1 MYPDSAAHRSR
12 RTASGAPEGGASASA
27 VVRRL
32 LTPGAPPFALLRRAT
47 PGYPPDT
54 VEVLLGPVTEAAR
67 LADIPL
73 PTGAPDAARPVHDVL
88 ALVPFRQ
95 IRERGFD
102 VRDDGTP
109 LTLLTPEETYE
120 LPLADVLDALPAH
133 RVNVAHGAFDVT
145 DEAYAEIVKRVVR
158 DEIGTGEG
166 ANFVIRR
173 DFRGQI
179 RDFCAADALAL
190 FRRLLAGERGAYW
203 TFVVHTG
210 GNGTE
215 GPSVQ
220 GQARATGGR
229 TLVGASPEVHVR
241 MSGGRGEHGM
251 LPAEGG
257 GGPTG
262 GTVVMN
268 PISGTYRY
276 PPEGPTVDGL
286 LGFLHDGKEIEEL
299 SMVVDEE
306 LKMMC
311 TVGDMGGVVVGPR
324 LKEMAHLAHTE
335 YELRGRSSL
344 DVRDVLRQ
352 TMFAATVTGSPV
364 QNACRVI
371 ERYEP
376 RGRDGGG
383 RGYYA
388 GALALIGRDAAGAQT
403 LDSPILIRTADIDPA
418 GRLRV
423 PVGAT
428 LVRGSD
434 PAGEVA
440 ETHAKAAGVLAALG
454 VRPGRAREESERPRL
469 AEDSRVRAAL
479 DGRRASLAPFWLR
492 MQEHTGQDHT
502 EQEHA
507 AQEDEAGAG
516 PAGHALVVDGED
528 TFTAMLA
535 HLLRSSGLDVTV
547 RRYDERGLRE
557 AVAAHDGPLV
567 LGPGPG
573 NPADLDD
580 PRMRFLRG
588 LTADALRSHR
598 HGLLGVCLGHELIAA
613 ELGLGIVRK
622 EVPYQ
627 GAQSAID
634 LFGRAETVG
643 FYSSFVARCDDA
655 QAAELAGRGI
665 EVSRQAPSGEVHA
678 VRGTGFAGVQF
689 HPESVLTLR
698 GVDVVRELMTWV
710 RVAGEPSA
718 SWSGVA
724 AGPVAPGTGTLRS

>member
-1 MYPDSAAHRSR
+1 MDLARLAHDPR
-12 RTASGAPEGGASASA
+12 
-27 VVRRL
+27 
-32 LTPGAPPFALLRRAT
+32 PFALLRRRT
-47 PGYPPDT
+47 PGHDHDT
-54 VEVLLGPVTEAAR
+54 AELLLGPVTEYER
-67 LADIPL
+67 LADL
-73 PTGAPDAARPVHDVL
+73 PDEGL

-109 LTLLTPEETYE
+109 LLVLTPEETHRI
-120 LPLADVLDALPAH
+120 PLAEVLDRLPAH
-133 RVNVAHGAFDVT
+133 EVRVEGGGFDVA
-145 DEAYAEIVKRVVR
+145 DEEYAEIVGRVL
-158 DEIGTGEG
+158 DEEIGRGAG

-173 DFRGQI
+173 TYQGRVPGFGR
-179 RDFCAADALAL
+179 ADALAL

-210 GNGTE
+210 D
-215 GPSVQ
+215 
-220 GQARATGGR
+220 R

-241 MSGGRGEHGM
+241 MSGG
-251 LPAEGG
+251 
-257 GGPTG
+257 
-262 GTVVMN
+262 TVVMN

-276 PPEGPTVDGL
+276 PADGPTPEHL
-286 LGFLHDGKEIEEL
+286 LSFLADGKEIEEL

-344 DVRDVLRQ
+344 DAREVLKE

-371 ERYEP
+371 ERHET
-376 RGRDGGG
+376 GG

-388 GALALIGRDAAGAQT
+388 GALALLGRDSGGAQT
-403 LDSPILIRTADIDPA
+403 LDSPILIRTADIDAA

-434 PAGEVA
+434 PASEVA

-454 VRPGRAREESERPRL
+454 ARPSRPREEAVRPRL
-469 AEDSRVRAAL
+469 ADDPRVRAVL

-492 MQEHTGQDHT
+492 MRERSAELD
-502 EQEHA
+502 
-507 AQEDEAGAG
+507 
-516 PAGHALVVDGED
+516 GHALVVDGED

-535 HLLRSSGLDVTV
+535 HVLRSAGLEVTV
-547 RRYDERGLRE
+547 RRFDEPGLRE
-557 AVAAHDGPLV
+557 AVLAHEGPLV

-573 NPADLDD
+573 DPGDADD
-580 PRMRFLRG
+580 PKMRFLRG
-588 LTADALRSHR
+588 LTAEVIRGHR
-598 HGLLGVCLGHELIAA
+598 HGVLGVCLGHELIAA
-613 ELGLGIVRK
+613 ELGLAIVRK

-627 GAQSAID
+627 GAQTEID
-634 LFGRAETVG
+634 LFGRPETVG
-643 FYSSFVARCDDA
+643 FYNSFTARCDDA
-655 QAAELAGRGI
+655 AAAELAAHGV
-665 EVSRQAPSGEVHA
+665 EVSRAANGEVHA
-678 VRGTGFAGVQF
+678 LRGPGFAGVQF
-689 HPESVLTLR
+689 HPESVLTLN
-698 GVDVVRELMTWV
+698 GAAVVRELV
-710 RVAGEPSA
+710 GQLR
-718 SWSGVA
+718 
-724 AGPVAPGTGTLRS
+724 GTSTFSERRPAR

>member
-1 MYPDSAAHRSR
+1 MN
-12 RTASGAPEGGASASA
+12 
-27 VVRRL
+27 L
-32 LTPGAPPFALLRRAT
+32 LGLLDDPRPFALLRRRT
-47 PGYPPDT
+47 PGHDHDT
-54 VEVLLGPVTEAAR
+54 VEVLVGPVTRHER
-67 LADIPL
+67 LADL
-73 PTGAPDAARPVHDVL
+73 PGEGL

-109 LTLLTPEETYE
+109 LCVLTPEESGT
-120 LPLADVLDALPAH
+120 LPLAEALGQLPDHAV
-133 RVNVAHGAFDVT
+133 RVEGGGFDVG
-145 DEAYAEIVKRVVR
+145 DEEYGEIVGRVLR
-158 DEIGTGEG
+158 DEIGRGEG

-173 DFRGQI
+173 TYRGGI
-179 RDFCAADALAL
+179 PGFGRADALAL
-190 FRRLLAGERGAYW
+190 FRRLLVSERGAYW

-210 GNGTE
+210 D
-215 GPSVQ
+215 
-220 GQARATGGR
+220 R

-241 MSGGRGEHGM
+241 VS
-251 LPAEGG
+251 
-257 GGPTG
+257 G

-276 PPEGPTVDGL
+276 PAEGPTPEHL
-286 LGFLHDGKEIEEL
+286 LGFLADGKEIEEL

-335 YELRGRSSL
+335 YELRGRSTL
-344 DVRDVLRQ
+344 DVREVLRQ

-376 RGRDGGG
+376 GG

-388 GALALIGRDAAGAQT
+388 GALALLGRDAGGAQT
-403 LDSPILIRTADIDPA
+403 LDSPILIRTADIDAA

-434 PAGEVA
+434 PASEVA

-454 VRPGRAREESERPRL
+454 VRPARPRAERARPRL
-469 AEDSRVRAAL
+469 ADDPRVRAAL

-492 MQEHTGQDHT
+492 MQQRSAELT
-502 EQEHA
+502 
-507 AQEDEAGAG
+507 
-516 PAGHALVVDGED
+516 GHALVVDGED

-535 HLLRSSGLDVTV
+535 HVLRSGGLEVTV
-547 RRYDERGLRE
+547 RRYDEPGLRE
-557 AVAAHDGPLV
+557 AVRGHGGPLV

-573 NPADLDD
+573 APSDLGD
-580 PRMRFLRG
+580 PKMRLLRA
-588 LTADALRSHR
+588 LTGEALAAHR
-598 HGLLGVCLGHELIAA
+598 HGVLGVCLGHELIAA
-613 ELGLGIVRK
+613 ELGLEIVRK

-627 GAQSAID
+627 GAQTRID
-634 LFGRAETVG
+634 LFGRPETVG
-643 FYSSFVARCDDA
+643 FYNSFVAHCDDE
-655 QAAELAGRGI
+655 AAGELAAHRV
-665 EVSRQAPSGEVHA
+665 EVSRDSSGEVHA
-678 VRGTGFAGVQF
+678 LRGPGFAGVQF
-689 HPESVLTLR
+689 HPESVLTLN
-698 GVDVVRELMTWV
+698 GAAIVRELIGQL
-710 RVAGEPSA
+710 R
-718 SWSGVA
+718 
-724 AGPVAPGTGTLRS
+724 GTSTFSERRPAV

>member
-1 MYPDSAAHRSR
+1 MDLAQLPHDDR
-12 RTASGAPEGGASASA
+12 
-27 VVRRL
+27 
-32 LTPGAPPFALLRRAT
+32 PFALLRRRT
-47 PGYPPDT
+47 PGHDHDV
-54 VEVLLGPVTEAAR
+54 VELLVGPVGTRDR
-67 LADIPL
+67 LADL
-73 PTGAPDAARPVHDVL
+73 PDECL
-88 ALVPFRQ
+88 AVVPFRQ

-109 LTLLTPEETYE
+109 LLVLTPEERYE
-120 LPLADVLDALPAH
+120 IPLAEALDRLPAH
-133 RVNVAHGAFDVT
+133 DVRVEGGGFDVG
-145 DEAYAEIVKRVVR
+145 DEEYARIVGRVL
-158 DEIGTGEG
+158 DEEIGRGEG

-173 DFRGQI
+173 TYEGEIPGFGR
-179 RDFCAADALAL
+179 ADALAL
-190 FRRLLAGERGAYW
+190 FRRLLEGERGAYW

-210 GNGTE
+210 E
-215 GPSVQ
+215 
-220 GQARATGGR
+220 R

-241 MSGGRGEHGM
+241 AS
-251 LPAEGG
+251 
-257 GGPTG
+257 G

-276 PPEGPTVDGL
+276 PAGGPTPEHL
-286 LGFLHDGKEIEEL
+286 LEFLADGKEIEEL

-344 DVRDVLRQ
+344 DVREVLKE

-371 ERYEP
+371 ERHEA
-376 RGRDGGG
+376 GG

-388 GALALIGRDAAGAQT
+388 GALALIGRDEGGAQT
-403 LDSPILIRTADIDPA
+403 LDSPILIRTADIDAA

-454 VRPGRAREESERPRL
+454 VRPGRPREESVRPKL
-469 AEDSRVRAAL
+469 ADDPRVRAAL

-492 MQEHTGQDHT
+492 MQERSDALT
-502 EQEHA
+502 
-507 AQEDEAGAG
+507 
-516 PAGHALVVDGED
+516 GHALVVDGED

-535 HLLRSSGLDVTV
+535 HVLRAAGLDVTV
-547 RRYDERGLRE
+547 RRYDEPGLRE
-557 AVAAHDGPLV
+557 AVLGHEGPLV

-573 NPADLDD
+573 DPSDTAD
-580 PRMRFLRG
+580 PKMRFLRA
-588 LTADALRSHR
+588 LTAEVLREGR
-598 HGLLGVCLGHELIAA
+598 HGVLGVCLGHELIAA
-613 ELGLGIVRK
+613 ELGLEIVRK

-627 GAQSAID
+627 GAQTGID
-634 LFGRAETVG
+634 LFGRPETVG
-643 FYSSFVARCDDA
+643 FYNSFVAHCDEDTA
-655 QAAELAGRGI
+655 RELAAHGV
-665 EVSRQAPSGEVHA
+665 EVSRAANGEVHA
-678 VRGTGFAGVQF
+678 LRGARFASLQF
-689 HPESVLTLR
+689 HPESVLTLN
-698 GVDVVRELMTWV
+698 GAAIVRELV
-710 RVAGEPSA
+710 GQLR
-718 SWSGVA
+718 
-724 AGPVAPGTGTLRS
+724 GTSTFSERRPAL

>member
-1 MYPDSAAHRSR
+1 MDLA
-12 RTASGAPEGGASASA
+12 
-27 VVRRL
+27 RL
-32 LTPGAPPFALLRRAT
+32 PHDDRPFALLRRRT
-47 PGYPPDT
+47 PGHDHDT
-54 VEVLLGPVTEAAR
+54 VELLTGPVTSRDR
-67 LADIPL
+67 LADL
-73 PTGAPDAARPVHDVL
+73 PDEGL

-109 LTLLTPEETYE
+109 LLVLTPEERHE
-120 LPLADVLDALPAH
+120 IPLDEALAALPSHDVRVEGGGFDVGDEEYARTVGRVLD
-133 RVNVAHGAFDVT
+133 
-145 DEAYAEIVKRVVR
+145 E
-158 DEIGTGEG
+158 EIGRGEG

-173 DFRGQI
+173 TYEGEIPGFGR
-179 RDFCAADALAL
+179 ADALAL
-190 FRRLLAGERGAYW
+190 FRRLLEGERGAYW

-210 GNGTE
+210 D
-215 GPSVQ
+215 
-220 GQARATGGR
+220 R

-241 MSGGRGEHGM
+241 AS
-251 LPAEGG
+251 
-257 GGPTG
+257 G

-276 PPEGPTVDGL
+276 PAEGPTPEHL
-286 LGFLHDGKEIEEL
+286 LRFLADGKEIEEL

-311 TVGDMGGVVVGPR
+311 TVGDMGGVVIGPR

-344 DVRDVLRQ
+344 DVREVLRE

-371 ERYEP
+371 ERHEA
-376 RGRDGGG
+376 GG

-388 GALALIGRDAAGAQT
+388 GALALLGRDEGGAQT
-403 LDSPILIRTADIDPA
+403 LDSPILIRTADIDAA

-454 VRPGRAREESERPRL
+454 VRPGRPRAEAVRPRL
-469 AEDSRVRAAL
+469 AEDPRVRAAL

-492 MQEHTGQDHT
+492 MQERSDALT
-502 EQEHA
+502 
-507 AQEDEAGAG
+507 
-516 PAGHALVVDGED
+516 GHALVVDAED

-535 HLLRSSGLDVTV
+535 HVLRAAGLDVTV
-547 RRYDERGLRE
+547 RRYDEPGLRE
-557 AVAAHDGPLV
+557 AALTHEGPLV

-573 NPADLDD
+573 DPSDTAD
-580 PRMRFLRG
+580 PKMRFLRG
-588 LTADALRSHR
+588 LTAEVIAGNR
-598 HGLLGVCLGHELIAA
+598 HGVLGVCLGHELIAA
-613 ELGLGIVRK
+613 ELGLDIVRK

-627 GAQSAID
+627 GAQTEID
-634 LFGRAETVG
+634 LFGRPETVG
-643 FYSSFVARCDDA
+643 FYNSFVAHCDDE
-655 QAAELAGRGI
+655 AARELAAHGV
-665 EVSRQAPSGEVHA
+665 EVSRAANGEVHA
-678 VRGTGFAGVQF
+678 VRGPGFAGVQF
-689 HPESVLTLR
+689 HPESVLSLD
-698 GVDVVRELMTWV
+698 GAAVVRELV
-710 RVAGEPSA
+710 GQLR
-718 SWSGVA
+718 
-724 AGPVAPGTGTLRS
+724 GTSTFPERRPAV

>member
-1 MYPDSAAHRSR
+1 MNRPMDRPTS
-12 RTASGAPEGGASASA
+12 
-27 VVRRL
+27 L
-32 LTPGAPPFALLRRAT
+32 LGLLDDPRPFALLRRRT
-47 PGYPPDT
+47 PGHDDAV
-54 VEVLLGPVTEAAR
+54 VELLLGPVTPRDR
-67 LADIPL
+67 LADL
-73 PTGAPDAARPVHDVL
+73 PDEGL
-88 ALVPFRQ
+88 ALIPFRQ

-109 LTLLTPEETYE
+109 LLVLTPEERHE
-120 LPLADVLDALPAH
+120 IPLAEALEQLPAH
-133 RVNVAHGAFDVT
+133 DVRVEGGGFDVDD
-145 DEAYAEIVKRVVR
+145 DEYAGIVGRVLR
-158 DEIGTGEG
+158 EEIGRGEG

-173 DFRGQI
+173 TYEGEIPGFGR
-179 RDFCAADALAL
+179 ADALAL
-190 FRRLLAGERGAYW
+190 FRRLLVGERGAYW

-210 GNGTE
+210 QE
-215 GPSVQ
+215 
-220 GQARATGGR
+220 AGGR

-241 MSGGRGEHGM
+241 AS
-251 LPAEGG
+251 
-257 GGPTG
+257 G

-276 PPEGPTVDGL
+276 PAGGPTPEHL
-286 LGFLHDGKEIEEL
+286 LEFLADRKETEEL

-344 DVRDVLRQ
+344 DVREVLRE

-371 ERYEP
+371 ERHES
-376 RGRDGGG
+376 GG

-388 GALALIGRDAAGAQT
+388 GALALLGRSAGGGRDGAVGAQT
-403 LDSPILIRTADIDPA
+403 LDSPILIRTADIDAA

-454 VRPGRAREESERPRL
+454 VRPGRPREESVRPRL
-469 AEDSRVRAAL
+469 ADDPRVRAAL

-492 MQEHTGQDHT
+492 MREQRPSRGPVGRALDGQVLDGYALDGRT
-502 EQEHA
+502 PDGHA
-507 AQEDEAGAG
+507 PD
-516 PAGHALVVDGED
+516 GHALVVDGED

-535 HLLRSSGLDVTV
+535 HVLRASGLAVTV
-547 RRYDERGLRE
+547 RRYDEPGLRE
-557 AVAAHDGPLV
+557 TVLGHDGPVV

-573 NPADLDD
+573 DPSDTQD

-588 LTADALRSHR
+588 LTAAVIGADRC
-598 HGLLGVCLGHELIAA
+598 HGVLGVCLGHELIAA
-613 ELGLGIVRK
+613 ELGLETVRK

-627 GAQSAID
+627 GAQTEID
-634 LFGRAETVG
+634 LFGRPETVG
-643 FYSSFVARCDDA
+643 FYNSFVARCDDEA
-655 QAAELAGRGI
+655 AAELAAHGI
-665 EVSRQAPSGEVHA
+665 EVSRTAGGEVHA
-678 VRGTGFAGVQF
+678 LRGPGFAALQF
-689 HPESVLTLR
+689 HPESVLTLNGAAIVAELIGQLR
-698 GVDVVRELMTWV
+698 GTRTFSE
-710 RVAGEPSA
+710 RRPS
-718 SWSGVA
+718 V
-724 AGPVAPGTGTLRS
+724 

>member
-1 MYPDSAAHRSR
+1 MTPLDGLLADSR
-12 RTASGAPEGGASASA
+12 
-27 VVRRL
+27 
-32 LTPGAPPFALLRRAT
+32 PFALLRRRT
-47 PGYPPDT
+47 PGHDHDT
-54 VEVLLGPVTEAAR
+54 VELLLGPVTEHDR
-67 LADIPL
+67 LADL
-73 PTGAPDAARPVHDVL
+73 PDEGL

-109 LTLLTPEETYE
+109 LLVLTPEERYE
-120 LPLADVLDALPAH
+120 IPVADALDELPAH
-133 RVNVAHGAFDVT
+133 DVRVEDGGFDVD
-145 DEAYAEIVKRVVR
+145 DEEYARIVGRVL
-158 DEIGTGEG
+158 DEEIGRGEG

-173 DFRGQI
+173 TYRG
-179 RDFCAADALAL
+179 RVPGFGRADALAL

-210 GNGTE
+210 D
-215 GPSVQ
+215 
-220 GQARATGGR
+220 R

-241 MSGGRGEHGM
+241 MSGG
-251 LPAEGG
+251 
-257 GGPTG
+257 
-262 GTVVMN
+262 TVVMN

-276 PPEGPTVDGL
+276 PAEGPTPEHL
-286 LGFLHDGKEIEEL
+286 LRFLADGKEIEEL

-344 DVRDVLRQ
+344 DVREVLRE

-371 ERYEP
+371 ERHEA
-376 RGRDGGG
+376 GG

-388 GALALIGRDAAGAQT
+388 GALALLGRDAAGAQT
-403 LDSPILIRTADIDPA
+403 LDSPILIRTADIDA
-418 GRLRV
+418 DGRLRV

-454 VRPGRAREESERPRL
+454 VRPSRPRAEADRPQL
-469 AEDSRVRAAL
+469 AGDPRVRAAL

-492 MQEHTGQDHT
+492 MQEPSDALT
-502 EQEHA
+502 
-507 AQEDEAGAG
+507 
-516 PAGHALVVDGED
+516 GHALVVDGED

-535 HLLRSSGLDVTV
+535 HLLRSSGLTVSV
-547 RRYDERGLRE
+547 RRYDEPGLRE
-557 AVAAHDGPLV
+557 TVLGHEGPVV

-573 NPADLDD
+573 DPSDPAD
-580 PRMRFLRG
+580 PKMRFLRA
-588 LTADALRSHR
+588 LAADVIREHR
-598 HGLLGVCLGHELIAA
+598 HGVLGVCLGHELIAA
-613 ELGLGIVRK
+613 ELGLGLVRK

-627 GAQSAID
+627 GAQTEID
-634 LFGRAETVG
+634 LFGRRETVG
-643 FYSSFVARCDDA
+643 FYNSFTAHCDDA
-655 QAAELAGRGI
+655 TAAELAAHGI
-665 EVSRQAPSGEVHA
+665 EVSRAANGEVHA
-678 VRGTGFAGVQF
+678 LRGAGFAGVQF
-689 HPESVLTLR
+689 HPESVLTLN
-698 GVDVVRELMTWV
+698 GAAIVREL
-710 RVAGEPSA
+710 AGQLRGTSTFSERRPS
-718 SWSGVA
+718 
-724 AGPVAPGTGTLRS
+724 R